1 MNKNKVAVLLSGHVR
16 SYESLQ
22 QVVEGMEEN
31 LIKINPEYDFKF
43 FMHTW
48 NFLDWNHDGTV
59 YCTYNTESQ
68 KILDIINLEKLSITE
83 NKNPILVNND
93 DRTHGQYTSVNECN
107 KLKKEFENKNF
118 SFDISIRTRCDLKI
132 CEPLDL
138 SIIDTSCFNITNDA
152 FGFAD
157 WFCVSSSKL
166 IDYYSD
172 LILNLESLVDE
183 NLKYGC
189 YGKYSVDQ
197 HHLLLLHLKKIKHGL
212 SFDDFVDL
220 KINSEYNKSYEKDA
234 KEIENYVKRI
244 DFLYY
249 LIRSDGRPND
259 TFKKGY
265 R

>member
-1 MNKNKVAVLLSGHVR
+1 
-16 SYESLQ
+16 
-22 QVVEGMEEN
+22 
-31 LIKINPEYDFKF
+31 
-43 FMHTW
+43 
-48 NFLDWNHDGTV
+48 
-59 YCTYNTESQ
+59 
-68 KILDIINLEKLSITE
+68 
-83 NKNPILVNND
+83 
-93 DRTHGQYTSVNECN
+93 
-107 KLKKEFENKNF
+107 
-118 SFDISIRTRCDLKI
+118 
-132 CEPLDL
+132 LDL

-157 WFCVSSSKL
+157 WFCISSSKL

-197 HHLLLLHLKKIKHGL
+197 HHLLLLYLKKIKHGL

-220 KINSEYNKSYEKDA
+220 KINPEYNESYEKDA

-249 LIRSDGRPND
+249 LIRSDGRSND